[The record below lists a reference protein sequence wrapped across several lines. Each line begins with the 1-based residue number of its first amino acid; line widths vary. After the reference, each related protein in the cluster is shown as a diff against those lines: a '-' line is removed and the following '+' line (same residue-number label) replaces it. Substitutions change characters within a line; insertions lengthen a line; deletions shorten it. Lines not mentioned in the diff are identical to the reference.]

1 MHFTH
6 PPGSGNNNNT
16 NNVLD
21 LLNPE
26 IEFDGPPAARKMII
40 GSFSMFVIF
49 SYLQLLYIL
58 VAIYLALHHA
68 HQ

>member
-1 MHFTH
+1 MHFVQH
-6 PPGSGNNNNT
+6 PFIVNNNN
-16 NNVLD
+16 NVVDILH
-21 LLNPE
+21 PE
-26 IEFDGPPAARKMII
+26 NIEFDGPPAARKMII

-68 HQ
+68 HH

>member
-1 MHFTH
+1 MHFSYH
-6 PPGSGNNNNT
+6 PSNTNT
-16 NNVLD
+16 NNNVVD
-21 LLNPE
+21 LNPE

-58 VAIYLALHHA
+58 VSIYLALHA
-68 HQ
+68 HH